1 MKNYRSLS
9 LALSI
14 LSPAL
19 LVFCGGCS
27 KSTSDKVADAAQD
40 TTNAVKAVAIDVKDD
55 AVATWNSI
63 KDYTF
68 DKRSEFSASIKGS
81 VQKMDD
87 KVTDLKAK
95 ASTDSPEKAKALQ
108 AYADARAELKV
119 KLTDLG
125 NATEATWADAKAG
138 VSKAW
143 DKVES
148 AYADLTK

>member
-108 AYADARAELKV
+108 AYDDARAELKV

-138 VSKAW
+138 VNKAW

>member
-68 DKRSEFSASIKGS
+68 DKRSEFSASIKCS

-108 AYADARAELKV
+108 AYDDARAELKV

-138 VSKAW
+138 VNKAW

>member
-108 AYADARAELKV
+108 AYADVRTKHPGTDWSGEAQSGRQRRRPRA
-119 KLTDLG
+119 G
-125 NATEATWADAKAG
+125 RSW
-138 VSKAW
+138 
-143 DKVES
+143 
-148 AYADLTK
+148 